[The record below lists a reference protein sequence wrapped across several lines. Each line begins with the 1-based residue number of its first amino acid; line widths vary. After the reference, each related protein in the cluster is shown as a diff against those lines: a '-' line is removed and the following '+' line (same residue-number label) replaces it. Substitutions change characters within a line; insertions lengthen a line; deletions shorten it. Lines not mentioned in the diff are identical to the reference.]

1 VHTVG
6 LELFSTSGI
15 EVRESIRLR
24 TWGSDLVPYLFSVV
38 GKNLGD
44 TKDVQTEYS
53 QEMSSNRNLLEGEK
67 YL

>member
-1 VHTVG
+1 VNTAG
-6 LELFSTSGI
+6 LELFSTSGR
-15 EVRESIRLR
+15 EVCGCIRLR
-24 TWGSDLVPYLFSVV
+24 MWGSDLVPYLFSVV